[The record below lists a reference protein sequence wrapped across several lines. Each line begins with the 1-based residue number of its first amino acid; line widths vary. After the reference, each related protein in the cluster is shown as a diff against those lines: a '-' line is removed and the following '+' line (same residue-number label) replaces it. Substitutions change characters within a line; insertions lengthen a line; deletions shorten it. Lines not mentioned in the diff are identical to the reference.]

1 MNLVPVGKYIQILSL
16 YLAQPSQKQF
26 GRNEIVSKTGSDK
39 PGILKR
45 IIILE
50 KEGILKTVRKE
61 RHTQRKP
68 VELTHLGNEIVSL
81 MRNIKNIEKIEEKM
95 TEKLKEF
102 DYILDK
108 KRTINGDINVGDYW
122 SKSRKN

>member
-1 MNLVPVGKYIQILSL
+1 MNRVPVGKYIHILSL

-68 VELTHLGNEIVSL
+68 VELTSLGKEIVSL
-81 MRNIKNIEKIEEKM
+81 MNTIKNIEKIEERI
-95 TEKLKEF
+95 TERLKDF
-102 DYILDK
+102 DYVIDDRIK
-108 KRTINGDINVGDYW
+108 INEYKVGDFP
-122 SKSRKN
+122 

>member
-1 MNLVPVGKYIQILSL
+1 
-16 YLAQPSQKQF
+16 
-26 GRNEIVSKTGSDK
+26 
-39 PGILKR
+39 
-45 IIILE
+45 
-50 KEGILKTVRKE
+50 
-61 RHTQRKP
+61 
-68 VELTHLGNEIVSL
+68 

-122 SKSRKN
+122 SKIKEKLINEGYKEDWINFDLEHYLWMFKGDLGTLRYILLHAFLY